1 MASKPDNGVGTSA
14 VRLLINLSALA
25 LSVGIVALVIA
36 TIIVEID

>member
-1 MASKPDNGVGTSA
+1 MASKRDNGSGTTA

-25 LSVGIVALVIA
+25 LSAGIVALIIA